1 MKEHRVDGLSD
12 EDRNRLNLGRTS
24 ASSFRR
30 AEREEVYD
38 NFAEAHNRNFNTRIT
53 EGMRMMHA
61 SGDSND

>member
-30 AEREEVYD
+30 AEHEEVYD
-38 NFAEAHNRNFNTRIT
+38 NFADAHNRNFNTRIT
-53 EGMRMMHA
+53 EGMRMMRA